1 MDEEIIHLRI
11 ALLCSFPPKFMLA
24 RLHPFPPT
32 PLAVDERAVDVFG
45 QHKSLCRGM
54 TPTPQC
60 PLHSSEQS
68 LLACGICLLFSRKYS
83 LGGLE
88 FLGFCLLKNFLS
100 KLALVR
106 CEAWSA

>member
-11 ALLCSFPPKFMLA
+11 ALLCSFPLKFMLA
-24 RLHPFPPT
+24 HLHPFPPT
-32 PLAVDERAVDVFG
+32 PLAVDELAVDVFG